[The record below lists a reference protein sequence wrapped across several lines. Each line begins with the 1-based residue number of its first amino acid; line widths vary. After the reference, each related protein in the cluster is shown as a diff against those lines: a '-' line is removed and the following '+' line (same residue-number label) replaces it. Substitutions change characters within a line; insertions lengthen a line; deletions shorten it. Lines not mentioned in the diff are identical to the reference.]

1 MAAAPRPRRSVLYM
15 PGSNARALEKG
26 RSLSA
31 DGLILDLEDAV
42 APDAKDSARDQIVS
56 ALAEGGYGK
65 REIQIRTNGL
75 NTPWG
80 HADIVAAAKTSADA
94 ILLPKVESADT
105 VRQVANIMAAEGAHE
120 DMRIWCMMETPLAM
134 LGAKEI
140 AGAHPKLG
148 GFVMGTSD
156 LAKDLNCAHTPDR
169 LPMITSLGLCIL
181 AARAFGLAILDGV
194 HLDLSDDDG
203 FAASCQQGRDMGFDG
218 KTLIHPKTIG
228 AANTAF
234 APSEADV
241 AWARKIIAAFEQAAS
256 EGKGVV
262 VVDGKLIENLHV
274 VSAQKL
280 VTMAD
285 LIGEM
290 DGA

>member
-26 RSLSA
+26 RSLPV

-42 APDAKDSARDQIVS
+42 APDAKDLARDQIVR

-80 HADIVAAAKTSADA
+80 YADIVAASKTSADA

-105 VRQVANIMAAEGAHE
+105 VRQVANIMEAEGAHAG
-120 DMRIWCMMETPLAM
+120 MTIWCMMETPLAM
-134 LGAKEI
+134 LSAKEI
-140 AGAHPKLG
+140 AGAHPRLG

-169 LPMITSLGLCIL
+169 LPMVTSLGLCVL
-181 AARAFGLAILDGV
+181 AARAYGLAILDGV
-194 HLDLSDDDG
+194 HLDLSDDVG
-203 FAASCQQGRDMGFDG
+203 FEASCKQGREFGFDG
-218 KTLIHPKTIG
+218 KTLIHPKTIDV
-228 AANTAF
+228 ANKAF
-234 APSEADV
+234 APAEAEID
-241 AWARKIIAAFEQAAS
+241 WARKIIAAHEEASS

-274 VSAQKL
+274 VSAKKL
-280 VTMAD
+280 VAMAD
-285 LIGEM
+285 LIAEM

>member
-134 LGAKEI
+134 LNAKEI

-181 AARAFGLAILDGV
+181 AARAYGLAILDGV

>member
-26 RSLSA
+26 RSLPA

-134 LGAKEI
+134 LNAKEI

-203 FAASCQQGRDMGFDG
+203 FAASCQQGREMGFDG

-228 AANTAF
+228 VANTAF

-274 VSAQKL
+274 VSARKL

-290 DGA
+290 DGT